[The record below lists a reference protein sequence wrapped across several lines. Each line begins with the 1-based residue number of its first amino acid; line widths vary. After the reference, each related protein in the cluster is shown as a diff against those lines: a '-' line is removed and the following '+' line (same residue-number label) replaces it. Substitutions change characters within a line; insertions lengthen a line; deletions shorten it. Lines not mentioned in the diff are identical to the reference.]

1 MGRGVAA
8 QPPRSAGGAGGSEVG
23 TAADEPGAGAK
34 RRSRERK
41 RTDRASGAAPPGG
54 TGGARIHQGNAGG
67 QGRAPGNHRRQ
78 SNRAAHQQHTDGTQE
93 TKVTKTY
100 RDSRKQGTF
109 YPLRILRGYGRG
121 IKQRNGLQTNGMS
134 YGYGTWCVEKLPPCY
149 STGVS
154 SSSCLADGKRF
165 GQNTVYLRASLGV
178 FLSMESVQRQEE
190 KTRHEESKE

>member
-54 TGGARIHQGNAGG
+54 TGGARIHQGNTGG

-78 SNRAAHQQHTDGTQE
+78 SNRAAHQQHTDSTQE
-93 TKVTKTY
+93 TKVTKNY
-100 RDSRKQGTF
+100 RDSRTQGTF
-109 YPLRILRGYGRG
+109 YPLRILRGYGG
-121 IKQRNGLQTNGMS
+121 GVKQRNGL
-134 YGYGTWCVEKLPPCY
+134 
-149 STGVS
+149 
-154 SSSCLADGKRF
+154 
-165 GQNTVYLRASLGV
+165 
-178 FLSMESVQRQEE
+178 
-190 KTRHEESKE
+190 

>member
-41 RTDRASGAAPPGG
+41 RMDRASGAAPPGG

-78 SNRAAHQQHTDGTQE
+78 SNRAAHQQHT
-93 TKVTKTY
+93 
-100 RDSRKQGTF
+100 
-109 YPLRILRGYGRG
+109 I
-121 IKQRNGLQTNGMS
+121 
-134 YGYGTWCVEKLPPCY
+134 
-149 STGVS
+149 STPT
-154 SSSCLADGKRF
+154 AHKR
-165 GQNTVYLRASLGV
+165 R
-178 FLSMESVQRQEE
+178 R
-190 KTRHEESKE
+190 

>member
-67 QGRAPGNHRRQ
+67 QGRAPREPPTAVQPRSPPVAHRR
-78 SNRAAHQQHTDGTQE
+78 HT
-93 TKVTKTY
+93 
-100 RDSRKQGTF
+100 
-109 YPLRILRGYGRG
+109 RGEGN
-121 IKQRNGLQTNGMS
+121 KNLQR
-134 YGYGTWCVEKLPPCY
+134 
-149 STGVS
+149 
-154 SSSCLADGKRF
+154 
-165 GQNTVYLRASLGV
+165 
-178 FLSMESVQRQEE
+178 
-190 KTRHEESKE
+190 

>member
-67 QGRAPGNHRRQ
+67 QGRPPGT
-78 SNRAAHQQHTDGTQE
+78 TDGSPTAQP
-93 TKVTKTY
+93 T
-100 RDSRKQGTF
+100 S
-109 YPLRILRGYGRG
+109 
-121 IKQRNGLQTNGMS
+121 
-134 YGYGTWCVEKLPPCY
+134 
-149 STGVS
+149 STPT
-154 SSSCLADGKRF
+154 AHKR
-165 GQNTVYLRASLGV
+165 R
-178 FLSMESVQRQEE
+178 R
-190 KTRHEESKE
+190 